1 MLMKPWGLR
10 HEIFISM
17 MRNRLAP
24 HIDFADLS
32 CALGK
37 RLPCKL
43 DMVLERKSYFII
55 GEWKRSNE
63 KMGMGQQILL
73 RHLAQVDKFTVLI
86 IRGDTDNGMV
96 VDKIWQLLPDGA
108 FKVIGNSKVCLETYL
123 LNWLNSK

>member
-1 MLMKPWGLR
+1 
-10 HEIFISM
+10 M

-37 RLPCKL
+37 RLPCNL
-43 DMVLERKSYFII
+43 DMVLERKGYFII

-96 VDKIWQLLPDGA
+96 VDKIWQLLPDGD

>member
-1 MLMKPWGLR
+1 
-10 HEIFISM
+10 M
-17 MRNRLAP
+17 MRNRFAP

-32 CALGK
+32 CALGA
-37 RLPCKL
+37 RLPCNL
-43 DMVLERKSYFII
+43 DMVLERKGYFII

-96 VDKIWQLLPDGA
+96 VEKIWQLLPDST